1 MSLKR
6 TWQETERQ
14 AMPWQSRPGTRRGS
28 YNAAVAIGPPP
39 KTGASISESSA
50 PVST

>member
-1 MSLKR
+1 MNLKN

-14 AMPWQSRPGTRRGS
+14 AMPWQSRPGTRRSG

-39 KTGASISESSA
+39 QTGATIAESSA